1 MKSEERDSARSDSFD
16 ISYLVGHRLSDD
28 IEKVQKGNLATVHKS
43 YGARTEQKSC
53 TVVQKVALV
62 SKGIIQGGIG
72 RTGCLELCVALQ
84 PLLEIEPNQKGGGA
98 CSGCFNGDDGTNVLR
113 G

>member
-1 MKSEERDSARSDSFD
+1 MANIFSRRKWLELFLRAPKLESEAILFHTTLKTEERDFARSVSFD
-16 ISYLVGHRLSDD
+16 ISYLVGHSLSDD

-62 SKGIIQGGIG
+62 SKGIIQAHGFQQRPPMFI
-72 RTGCLELCVALQ
+72 
-84 PLLEIEPNQKGGGA
+84 
-98 CSGCFNGDDGTNVLR
+98 
-113 G
+113 